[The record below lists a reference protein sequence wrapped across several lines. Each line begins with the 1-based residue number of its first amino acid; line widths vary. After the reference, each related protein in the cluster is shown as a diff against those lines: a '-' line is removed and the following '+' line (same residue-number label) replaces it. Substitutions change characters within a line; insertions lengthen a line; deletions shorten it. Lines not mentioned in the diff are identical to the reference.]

1 MSISPATFDSNR
13 GFLLIDRIQDR
24 TQTLGPGLRAVVW
37 FHGCSRKCPG
47 CIAAN
52 MNIST
57 DFEQSTPSDLLDR
70 IKSNAAIEGITIS
83 GGEPF
88 DQNIGA
94 LHRFL
99 QGVKAETSLSVM
111 VYTGYLMK
119 ELFENSQT
127 RVLLGYIDILV
138 DGPYVQSLD
147 FGQLWRGSENQQIHF
162 LTNRYA
168 SLKNVTERKGRPVDV
183 SIVDGRTFS
192 ITGIPPK
199 GFRKRLE
206 DRLSEKDLAVVW

>member
-1 MSISPATFDSNR
+1 MSISPSTFDSNR

-24 TQTLGPGLRAVVW
+24 TQTLGPGFRAVVW

-52 MNIST
+52 MNVST
-57 DFEQSTPSDLLDR
+57 DFEQSTPSALLDR
-70 IKSNAAIEGITIS
+70 IKSNDAIEGITIS

-94 LHRFL
+94 LHGFL
-99 QGVKAETSLSVM
+99 HGVKAETNLSVM

-168 SLKNVTERKGRPVDV
+168 SLKNITERKGRPVDV

>member
-1 MSISPATFDSNR
+1 MNTSPSTFASNR
-13 GFLLIDRIQDR
+13 RFLLIDRIQDR

-52 MNIST
+52 MNVST
-57 DFEQSTPSDLLDR
+57 DFEQSTPSDLLGR
-70 IKSNAAIEGITIS
+70 IKSNDGIEGITMS

>member
-1 MSISPATFDSNR
+1 MNISPSIIDSNKR
-13 GFLLIDRIQDR
+13 FLLIDRIQGH
-24 TQTLGPGLRAVVW
+24 TQTLGPGVRAVVW

-57 DFEQSTPSDLLDR
+57 DFEQSTPGDLLES
-70 IKSNAAIEGITIS
+70 IKSTDDIEGITIS

-94 LHRFL
+94 LHEFL
-99 QGVKAETSLSVM
+99 HGIKTETNLSVM
-111 VYTGYLMK
+111 AYTGYLMK
-119 ELFENSQT
+119 ELVENRQT
-127 RVLLGYIDILV
+127 RGLLRYIDILV

-162 LTNRYA
+162 LSNRYA
-168 SLKNVTERKGRPVDV
+168 SLKNVTGRKGRSVEV
-183 SIVDGRTFS
+183 SIVDGRAFS
-192 ITGIPPK
+192 FTGIPPK